1 MNPLTAFFEEH
12 ETWMEVALEAARQAM
27 ARGEVPVGAVL
38 VYPDG
43 RYYVDANAMEAH
55 RSALEHAEIRV
66 LRQALRSARSRWLSE
81 ATLYVTVEPC
91 PMCAGAILLT
101 RIPLVVIGTPD
112 PRAGA
117 CGTVVS
123 VLGNVAFNHRP
134 VLVWGVRAA
143 EARQLLQDFFRQVG
157 RSADGQMG
165 RWAGRQ
171 VGR

>member
-1 MNPLTAFFEEH
+1 MNPLETFFEEQAV
-12 ETWMEVALEAARQAM
+12 WMEVALEAARQAM

-38 VYPDG
+38 VGPDG
-43 RYYVDANAMEAH
+43 RFYVDANAMEAH
-55 RSALEHAEIRV
+55 RSALEHAELRV
-66 LRQALRSARSRWLSE
+66 LRRALRSAQSRWLSR

-91 PMCAGAILLT
+91 PMCAGAVLLT
-101 RIPLVVIGTPD
+101 RVPLVVIATPD

-143 EARQLLQDFFRQVG
+143 EARQLLQDFFRRRRKRVG
-157 RSADGQMG
+157 R
-165 RWAGRQ
+165 R
-171 VGR
+171 

>member
-1 MNPLTAFFEEH
+1 MNPLEAFFEAH
-12 ETWMEVALEAARQAM
+12 AAWMGVALEAARQAM

-43 RYYVDANAMEAH
+43 RFYADANAMETY
-55 RSALEHAEIRV
+55 RSALEHAELRV
-66 LRQALRSARSRWLSE
+66 LRRALQATQSRWLSE
-81 ATLYVTVEPC
+81 TTLYVTVEPC
-91 PMCAGAILLT
+91 PMCAGAILLA

-143 EARQLLQDFFRQVG
+143 EARRLMQDFFRQVG
-157 RSADGQMG
+157 RPAKDAE
-165 RWAGRQ
+165 RRP
-171 VGR
+171 